1 MDIGL
6 IVLVVAGVA
15 VVVLVVVAVQAIT
28 LRVLARSLEPRIAAA
43 FPPEQ
48 IVLKDLRALSFGLQS
63 KGVFQGRGNG
73 ALVLTPNELWFSRAV
88 PRRDLQIPLDAITEV
103 TTVRSHLGKTY
114 FRDLLRVSFRT
125 QNTTDAIAW
134 YLTDLAAW
142 RAKLGEL
149 SARSYSRPASTASPP
164 AAQVD

>member
-1 MDIGL
+1 MDTSLILLAAGFVLFVGL
-6 IVLVVAGVA
+6 LFVGVP
-15 VVVLVVVAVQAIT
+15 AIT
-28 LRVLARSLEPRIAAA
+28 LRVLARSLEPRIAAE

-48 IVLKDLRALSFGLQS
+48 IVLKDLQAVTFGLQS

-88 PRRDLQIPLDAITEV
+88 PRLDVRILLDTITEV

-125 QNTTDAIAW
+125 QDTTDAIAW
-134 YLTDLAAW
+134 YVTDLEAW
-142 RAKLGEL
+142 RAKLAEL
-149 SARSYSRPASTASPP
+149 LPRS
-164 AAQVD
+164 